1 MGAGPPLVSYLSS
14 DPRYPAVF
22 DRLVERIYSVL
33 PGVPVDHV
41 GSTAVA
47 GLGGRGV
54 LDIAVVSPL
63 ADQDQV
69 LAALR
74 QVGFSDS
81 SFAWT
86 KPMLTSSTEYEDD
99 TFPVLAY
106 ILAADHPLRT
116 GLLTTRDRLR
126 RDPAEVQRYTA
137 VKHEALAAGHSTPW
151 AYQQAKN
158 PYLRALASGDT
169 ADQLKARPV

>member
-86 KPMLTSSTEYEDD
+86 KPS
-99 TFPVLAY
+99 
-106 ILAADHPLRT
+106 
-116 GLLTTRDRLR
+116 
-126 RDPAEVQRYTA
+126 
-137 VKHEALAAGHSTPW
+137 
-151 AYQQAKN
+151 
-158 PYLRALASGDT
+158 
-169 ADQLKARPV
+169 